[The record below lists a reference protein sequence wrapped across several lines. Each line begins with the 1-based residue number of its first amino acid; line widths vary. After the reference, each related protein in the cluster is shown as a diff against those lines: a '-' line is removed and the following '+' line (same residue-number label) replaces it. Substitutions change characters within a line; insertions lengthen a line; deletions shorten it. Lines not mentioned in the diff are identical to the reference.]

1 MRRSLVQVMETEKNT
16 FSMAKDTNLTV
27 FVMAIEIERL
37 NGEVDAW
44 KLRYTDLDRRISD
57 RASVEEALR
66 VESLKVLELK
76 AQINSLLQENGGMK
90 TQIKTLLDERSRFD
104 FSAQGKFEESERRF
118 KDLVKDL
125 EAWKM
130 RYSTLE
136 RTKDKEMEDLR
147 MTFEARRKSY
157 IEREVKDITL
167 RFNNE
172 KASWENDMRRLR
184 DLLEARTKENEEFK
198 SRYR

>member
-1 MRRSLVQVMETEKNT
+1 MRRSLVQVIETEKNT
-16 FSMAKDTNLTV
+16 FSMSKDVNVTV
-27 FVMAIEIERL
+27 FVMAVEIERL

-66 VESLKVLELK
+66 VESMKVLELK
-76 AQINSLLQENGGMK
+76 TQINSLLQENGGMK

-118 KDLVKDL
+118 KDGMKEL

-130 RYSTLE
+130 RYTTLE

-172 KASWENDMRRLR
+172 KATWENDMRRLR
-184 DLLEARTKENEEFK
+184 DLLDARTKENEEFK